1 MSTHG
6 PVPPLRAAA
15 TLVVL
20 LLAVPSAGRA
30 QPTATPTPDVLQSI
44 ALAPDTTTRSV
55 GQFANYTATGTY
67 RNGTTRN
74 LTQRLEYSSSD
85 PAVAVATN
93 STQAGQ
99 SKSRVEAVAIG
110 TATIS
115 ARDPVTGITTTVSG
129 GDATLTVVGRVES
142 ITLEPATATRQV
154 GGSQTYT
161 ATGNLEGGGTRNL
174 TQRVVYSSSDPS
186 IAAAP
191 NQEGN
196 RSLVQAVGVG
206 TATISA
212 TDPETSIGSD
222 ASGGS
227 AVLTVVAAGPTA
239 TPGGPTPSPTPV
251 ASCGDADGSGSVTVS
266 DGVEVL
272 GFAAA
277 LASDCSL
284 AVCDVDGSGAVTVTD
299 GVNVLRA
306 AAELPATLRCA
317 P

>member
-1 MSTHG
+1 VRLRENDLSA
-6 PVPPLRAAA
+6 PP
-15 TLVVL
+15 
-20 LLAVPSAGRA
+20 
-30 QPTATPTPDVLQSI
+30 
-44 ALAPDTTTRSV
+44 
-55 GQFANYTATGTY
+55 
-67 RNGTTRN
+67 
-74 LTQRLEYSSSD
+74 
-85 PAVAVATN
+85 
-93 STQAGQ
+93 
-99 SKSRVEAVAIG
+99 KSRGEPVTAKRQLVDYIAEGNKPKADWRIG
-110 TATIS
+110 TEHEKFVYDLKTLRPVSYDAPNGIGALLHGLTRYGWEPIQENGKTIAMS
-115 ARDPVTGITTTVSG
+115 QNG
-129 GDATLTVVGRVES
+129 ES